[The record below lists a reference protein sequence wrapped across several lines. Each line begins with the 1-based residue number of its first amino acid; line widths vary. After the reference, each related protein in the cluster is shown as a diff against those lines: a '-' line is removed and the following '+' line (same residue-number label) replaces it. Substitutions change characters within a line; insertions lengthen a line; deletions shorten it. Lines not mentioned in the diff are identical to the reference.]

1 MKLTIITV
9 VKNDKKNLLIS
20 LRSVFSQKLKNFE
33 YIIYDGMSNDGT
45 RSAIKHYLNK
55 NVKYICKKD
64 NNYYE
69 GLNYAIK
76 VATGDY
82 IGILN
87 AGDQYYDSQVL
98 SKIFKKI
105 YSTKCDILFGN
116 LIYLNRKNRPTRV
129 WRFPILKLNLISAIK
144 IASPTLIIKRKILL
158 DHPYDTSYSIAS
170 DTNFNIQI
178 SNKRYKFIYLD
189 IFLILM
195 RTGGLS
201 TNHLTFLKKMRE
213 DLIILR
219 KHFRFIF
226 IFIYIY
232 KIFLKLKTFNLNKF
246 FL

>member
-1 MKLTIITV
+1 
-9 VKNDKKNLLIS
+9 
-20 LRSVFSQKLKNFE
+20 
-33 YIIYDGMSNDGT
+33 
-45 RSAIKHYLNK
+45 
-55 NVKYICKKD
+55 
-64 NNYYE
+64 
-69 GLNYAIK
+69 
-76 VATGDY
+76 
-82 IGILN
+82 GILN

-105 YSTKCDILFGN
+105 YSTRCDLLFGN
-116 LIYLNRKNRPTRV
+116 LIYLNSKNKPTRV
-129 WRFPILKLNLISAIK
+129 WRFPILKLNSISAIK
-144 IASPTLIIKRKILL
+144 IASPTLTIKRKILL
-158 DHPYDTSYSIAS
+158 NHPYETSYSIAS

>member
-20 LRSVFSQKLKNFE
+20 LRSIFSQKLKNFE

-45 RSAIKHYLNK
+45 RSTINRYLNK
-55 NVKYICKKD
+55 KVKYICKKD

-76 VATGDY
+76 MATGDY
-82 IGILN
+82 VGILN

-98 SKIFKKI
+98 NKIFKKI
-105 YSTKCDILFGN
+105 SSTRCDILFGN
-116 LIYLNRKNRPTRV
+116 LIYLNGKSKPTRV
-129 WRFPILKLNLISAIK
+129 WSFPILKLNLISAIK
-144 IASPTLIIKRKILL
+144 IASPTLTIKRTILL
-158 DHPYDTSYSIAS
+158 KYPYDTSYSIAS

-178 SNKRYKFIYLD
+178 STKKYKFVYLNK
-189 IFLILM
+189 FLILM

-201 TNHLTFLKKMRE
+201 TNYLMFFKKMKQ
-213 DLIILR
+213 DLMILKR
-219 KHFRFIF
+219 HFKFLF

-232 KIFLKLKTFNLNKF
+232 KVVLKLKTLRFN
-246 FL
+246 